1 MASEIEILRDWL
13 IRADFQA
20 IVDFAGGHKRV
31 LSYLTAL
38 TYDLDR
44 TLSWRAVE
52 ALGLAATRIAEDNPE
67 YVRVHLRRLTWL
79 LNDESGG
86 IGWRAPEAIGEI
98 IRGQPDLFKSFVPI
112 LVNLMDTVPEDAI
125 RFRVGWLWAIG
136 RLAEVRNQDAR
147 AALPWILPCL
157 DDPDPQVRGMAA
169 WCLGQMRYRI
179 PPEML
184 QPLQSD
190 EEKVELYVSPDRQ
203 FVDIRE
209 LLSKL
214 ATQD

>member
-1 MASEIEILRDWL
+1 MASEIKILRNWL
-13 IRADFQA
+13 IRADFPT
-20 IVDFAGGHKRV
+20 IVDYAGGNKRV

-38 TYDLDR
+38 TYDQDR

-52 ALGLAATRIAEDNPE
+52 ALGLAASQIAEDDPE
-67 YVRVHLRRLTWL
+67 YVRVHLRRLIWL

-98 IRGQPDLFKSFVPI
+98 IRHKPDLFENFIPI
-112 LVNLMDTVPEDAI
+112 LVNLMDTEPEDAI

-136 RLAEVRNQDAR
+136 RLAEVRLQDAR

-157 DDPDPQVRGMAA
+157 DDPDPQVHGMAA
-169 WCLGQMRYRI
+169 WCLGQMRCRI
-179 PPEML
+179 PLEML
-184 QPLQSD
+184 QSLQSG
-190 EEKVELYVSPDRQ
+190 EGKVELYVSPDNQ
-203 FVDIRE
+203 FLDLGE
-209 LLSKL
+209 LLRKL